1 MSTAQGLT
9 KRELSGIREFY
20 LTPEAEYDAKTVAR
34 LLAVRVD
41 AIAEQL
47 DVPPETPRITRDQA
61 EDLFRI
67 TYAPFQIESALGPDA
82 MRAMP
87 AALRSVTLEVKV
99 PTFLLS
105 QLRAD
110 AADGKW
116 CGENDAI
123 SLFLWD
129 MASEQFGDDSGR
141 DASRE

>member
-1 MSTAQGLT
+1 MSKAKGLT
-9 KRELSGIREFY
+9 KKETAGIREFF

-34 LLAVRVD
+34 MLAVRVD

-47 DVPPETPRITRDQA
+47 DLPPETPRITRDQA

-87 AALRSVTLEVKV
+87 VALRSVTLEVKV
-99 PTFLLS
+99 PTFLLRR
-105 QLRAD
+105 LRAD
-110 AADGKW
+110 AADGPRRS
-116 CGENDAI
+116 ENDAI

-129 MASEQFGDDSGR
+129 MASEQFGDDSG
-141 DASRE
+141 E